1 MNIISK
7 MKLLFTGAS
16 GFLGV
21 NLTPLLKRDYETN
34 TLGITDID
42 DYKID
47 IANTVPEFEQVF
59 DVVLH
64 AAGKAHFVPKT
75 EEERR
80 SFFDINYRG
89 TINLC
94 NALEKSG
101 FPKAFVFVSTMA
113 VYGRETGKNISEEH
127 PLNGDTPYALSK
139 IQAEEYL
146 TNWCLRNNITLSI
159 IRHSLIAGPNPPGN
173 LGAMIKGIRTGAYLS
188 IAGGNARK
196 SVLMVQDIA
205 RMLPALIA
213 KGGVYNVCDDS
224 HPTFRELELLI
235 AKQLGKK
242 APISIP
248 YWIAK
253 PMALDGDLLGKKAPI
268 NSLKLAKITESLT
281 LSNEKAKRELNWQ
294 PLDVLANFK
303 IE

>member
-1 MNIISK
+1 

-94 NALEKSG
+94 N
-101 FPKAFVFVSTMA
+101 
-113 VYGRETGKNISEEH
+113 
-127 PLNGDTPYALSK
+127 
-139 IQAEEYL
+139 
-146 TNWCLRNNITLSI
+146 
-159 IRHSLIAGPNPPGN
+159 
-173 LGAMIKGIRTGAYLS
+173 
-188 IAGGNARK
+188 
-196 SVLMVQDIA
+196 
-205 RMLPALIA
+205 
-213 KGGVYNVCDDS
+213 
-224 HPTFRELELLI
+224 
-235 AKQLGKK
+235 
-242 APISIP
+242 
-248 YWIAK
+248 
-253 PMALDGDLLGKKAPI
+253 
-268 NSLKLAKITESLT
+268 
-281 LSNEKAKRELNWQ
+281 
-294 PLDVLANFK
+294 
-303 IE
+303 